1 MTAGKPARLLLT
13 FSLPILLGN
22 IFQQL
27 YNMVDSVVVG
37 RGVGVDALSAVGAS
51 GAVYYVILGFG
62 MGMAEGFAI
71 LPAQQYGARDYEKLR
86 KLIGTGALLTAIT
99 ALFMTA
105 GGCFFSKPLLRVM
118 HTPQELLEEA
128 NLYMQILSAGIGIT
142 LFIIFLLPSSVRLVT
157 VERRCWP

>member
-1 MTAGKPARLLLT
+1 MAQDMTAGKPTRLLLM

-51 GAVYYVILGFG
+51 GVVYCVILGFG

-71 LPAQQYGARDYEKLR
+71 LPAQRYGARGL
-86 KLIGTGALLTAIT
+86 
-99 ALFMTA
+99 
-105 GGCFFSKPLLRVM
+105 
-118 HTPQELLEEA
+118 
-128 NLYMQILSAGIGIT
+128 
-142 LFIIFLLPSSVRLVT
+142 
-157 VERRCWP
+157 